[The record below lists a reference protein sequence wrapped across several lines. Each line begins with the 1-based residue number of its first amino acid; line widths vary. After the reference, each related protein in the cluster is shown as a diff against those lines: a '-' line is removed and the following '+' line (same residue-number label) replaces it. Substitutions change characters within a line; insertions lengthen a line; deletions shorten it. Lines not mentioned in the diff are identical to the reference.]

1 MSCDPADAGV
11 GMPGRAPLVVAR
23 STNRA
28 AQLRRR
34 FRDLPVALAYLSPSL
49 LVFSVFVFFP
59 LAFTAYLSL
68 TKWNMISPDRAFV
81 GLDNFA
87 RILFKDPLFWKVLR
101 NTGVFSVTVVVAALV
116 LGLGLAIVVNQPLR
130 GRTVYRAGIFSPYV
144 TSTAA
149 MALVWLWI
157 FDPQYGLLNSVLKLA
172 GIEGPAWIAS
182 TSWALPA
189 LIIMTIWRFVGYDM
203 LIFLGGIQSLST
215 DLLEA
220 ARIDGANEWQLFRHI
235 TLPLLSPTTYF
246 IAVTSFITMFQ
257 NFETVY
263 VMTAGGPV
271 NSTNMMVYYLYQ
283 HAFQFFEAGYASAL
297 AVVLFLIVVALTGI
311 QVRVSG
317 EWVHY

>member
-1 MSCDPADAGV
+1 VSADPARLTTGLPHGSPPATRRAGS
-11 GMPGRAPLVVAR
+11 LR
-23 STNRA
+23 SRC
-28 AQLRRR
+28 
-34 FRDLPVALAYLSPSL
+34 RDLPVAAAYLAPSL
-49 LVFSVFVFFP
+49 VVFSVFVFFP
-59 LAFTAYLSL
+59 LLFTAYLSL
-68 TKWNMISPDRAFV
+68 TKWNMISPNRAFV
-81 GLDNFA
+81 GLKNYSQIFF
-87 RILFKDPLFWKVLR
+87 RDPLFWKVLR
-101 NTGVFSVTVVVAALV
+101 NTAVFSVTVVVVAMI
-116 LGLGLAIVVNQPLR
+116 LGLALALLVNQPLR
-130 GRTVYRAGIFSPYV
+130 GRTVYRAGIFSPYI

-157 FDPQYGLLNSVLKLA
+157 FDPQYGLMNSLLKLI
-172 GIEGPAWIAS
+172 GIKGPYWLAS
-182 TSWALPA
+182 TTWALPA

-203 LIFLGGIQSLST
+203 LIFLGGIQSLSSE
-215 DLLEA
+215 LLEA
-220 ARIDGANEWQLFRHI
+220 ARIDGANDWQVFAHI
-235 TLPLLSPTTYF
+235 TFPLLSPTTFF

-297 AVVLFLIVVALTGI
+297 AMVLFVIVIALTAI